1 MLSIV
6 KKYIANQHL
15 LSSEGKVLIGL
26 SGGADSV
33 ALLYILRALGYACE
47 AAHCNFHLRGEESDR
62 DEEFVTELCAKWNI
76 VLHKT
81 HFNTAAYAQQHSI
94 SIEMAAR
101 DLRYEWFETLREA
114 HGCEAIAVAHHQND
128 QAETLLLN
136 LKRGTGL
143 RGLGGMRPRN
153 GHIIRP
159 LLCITRKEIEQFC
172 QKEHLTYVTDSTNA
186 DTSIR
191 RNAIRA
197 WLQEADESEIKHMA
211 ETASEMQAYR
221 MLLDALLLGK
231 PIPKEADTTLLYE
244 LVAQYGFN
252 ASQAQDMLA
261 ALSGSGKRFETEE
274 YIAEIDHGQLT
285 ISSHD
290 ECGSQAVPTLVRAIR
305 PRFKTEHFPAAEEQ
319 MALFDADALP
329 RQLTLRHWLP
339 GDYFYPITGGKQ
351 QKKKLQDFFSDLKLS
366 LKEKNNIWLLADGET
381 IVWVI
386 GYRIDNRF
394 KITNTTTHVAEI
406 CLESN

>member
-1 MLSIV
+1 MISVI
-6 KKYIANQHL
+6 KKYIETYHL
-15 LSSEGKVLIGL
+15 LPKGTKVIVGL

-33 ALLYILRALGYACE
+33 ALLYILHALGYTCE
-47 AAHCNFHLRGEESDR
+47 AAHCNFLLRGEESDR
-62 DEEFVTELCAKWNI
+62 DEVFVTDMCAKWG
-76 VLHKT
+76 VKLHKT
-81 HFNTAAYAQQHSI
+81 RFDTQKYAKQHSI

-101 DLRYEWFETLREA
+101 ELRYEWFEILREA

-172 QKEHLTYVTDSTNA
+172 QKEHLDYITDSTNA
-186 DTSIR
+186 DTSFR

-197 WLQEADESEIKHMA
+197 WLQDANESEIKHMA
-211 ETASEMQAYR
+211 ATASEMQAYR

-261 ALSGSGKRFETEE
+261 ALNGSGKRFETEE
-274 YIAEIDHGQLT
+274 YVAEIDHGQLT
-285 ISSHD
+285 VSAHD
-290 ECGSQAVPTLVRAIR
+290 ASCQHAAPTLVRAIR
-305 PRFKTEHFPAAEEQ
+305 PRFKTEHFPAAEEM
-319 MALFDADALP
+319 MALFDADTLP
-329 RQLTLRHWLP
+329 EQLTLRHWQA

-351 QKKKLQDFFSDLKLS
+351 QKKKLQDFFSDQKLS

-381 IVWVI
+381 IIWVI

-394 KITNTTTHVAEI
+394 KITPSTTHVAEI